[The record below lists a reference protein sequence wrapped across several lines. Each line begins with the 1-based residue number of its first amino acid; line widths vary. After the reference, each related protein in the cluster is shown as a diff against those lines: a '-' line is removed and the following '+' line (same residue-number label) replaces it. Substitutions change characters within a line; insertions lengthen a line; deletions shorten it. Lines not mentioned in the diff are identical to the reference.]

1 MKDDENER
9 DPRNEADPTQTGEE
23 MKSQRLV
30 SSFTPSQLR
39 VDSKL
44 TPSVSCVANHGG
56 DSAVTTAQVIW
67 NHNLWES
74 T

>member
-1 MKDDENER
+1 MKDDENEP

-30 SSFTPSQLR
+30 SSSTPSQLR

-44 TPSVSCVANHGG
+44 TPSVSYVANHGL
-56 DSAVTTAQVIW
+56 VTTAQVIW
-67 NHNLWES
+67 AHNLWES